1 MAPSAKLLSF
11 FFVLSLLFSQQVQAR
26 SVFFSKVAN
35 VDNHNTEELPNKES
49 TVVTKQEQ
57 QPNFIPQTQN
67 GYGLYGHESTELPP
81 STKTT
86 TTTNAVPYSTTPTN
100 SEHYTTTATNG
111 EPYTT
116 TTRTTANDDNNN
128 IPYTHYNPNKNSN
141 YYNNNYETNQNGMS
155 DTRLTQQKGYTTPTT
170 TPTSQNSN
178 SNNYY
183 NVERQGMSDTRFTQ
197 QRGYT
202 TPTTTTPTTQNSNS
216 NNYYNVERQG
226 MSDTRFLENGK
237 YYYDPNS
244 ENNYNQN
251 QYKNS
256 QVVDSRNWYNN
267 NNNNNNRGYYGSNNG
282 NRNTFESSDVYQNEE
297 FQENEDDQFVP

>member
-1 MAPSAKLLSF
+1 MAPNAKLLSF
-11 FFVLSLLFSQQVQAR
+11 FFLQSLLFSQQVQAR

-35 VDNHNTEELPNKES
+35 EDNHNTEELPNKES

-57 QPNFIPQTQN
+57 QPTFIPQTQN

-116 TTRTTANDDNNN
+116 TTRTTSNDDNNN

-141 YYNNNYETNQNGMS
+141 YYNNNKYETNQNGMS
-155 DTRLTQQKGYTTPTT
+155 DTRFTQQKGYTTP
-170 TPTSQNSN
+170 
-178 SNNYY
+178 
-183 NVERQGMSDTRFTQ
+183 
-197 QRGYT
+197 
-202 TPTTTTPTTQNSNS
+202 TTTPTTQNSNS

-256 QVVDSRNWYNN
+256 RVVDSRNWYNN
-267 NNNNNNRGYYGSNNG
+267 NNNNNRGFYGSNNG